1 MIVVVTST
9 QPPDITCK
17 GIEYESHIDNPDA
30 ETKIIGYAM
39 DGVAVFAPLSSK
51 STIKLDEC
59 NGRTTSKDG
68 YHYYAQSAEKNLV
81 VKCVKGLT
89 AVDPLAAS
97 EGPGGQGAPA
107 IDTAAAAK
115 KLGITEAEL
124 KDAFGNKMPPDF
136 ATAAKNL
143 GMTEAELKSKLGVK

>member
-1 MIVVVTST
+1 
-9 QPPDITCK
+9 
-17 GIEYESHIDNPDA
+17 
-30 ETKIIGYAM
+30 M

-59 NGRTTSKDG
+59 NGRTTAKDG

-89 AVDPLAAS
+89 AVDPLTS
-97 EGPGGQGAPA
+97 NEGPGGQGGPA

-115 KLGITEAEL
+115 KLGIAEAEL

-136 ATAAKNL
+136 ALAAKNL
-143 GMTEAELKSKLGVK
+143 GITETELKDSLGVK